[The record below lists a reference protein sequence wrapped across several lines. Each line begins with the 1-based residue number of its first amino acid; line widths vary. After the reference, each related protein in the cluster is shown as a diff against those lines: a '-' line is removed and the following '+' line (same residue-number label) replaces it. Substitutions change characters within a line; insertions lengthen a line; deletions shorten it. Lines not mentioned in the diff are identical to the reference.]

1 MKGFGGAP
9 AWRWGSGELKKEAV
23 IKTTIAR
30 ERMRS
35 APLHPRTLRRA
46 GCVCVCMCLCV
57 RVFPFFRIIFNP
69 HPRTSGPWFSL
80 SPSKAA
86 EKLCQDENSRRPGG
100 APRRAAPTPSP
111 APRVAAAA
119 AGFEPAAPS
128 AAPPGLLLRPRRLRA
143 AVGSAPRA
151 GGSAAEWNVPLGE
164 EGGGGWMDG
173 SCSLNFKK
181 SWAGR
186 RRRARGA
193 AVPRGS
199 LSPLRGHKAGGEP
212 NRSPRRSRGRLQAR
226 AAQVGRG
233 AMFFSPPEL

>member
-111 APRVAAAA
+111 APRVAAC
-119 AGFEPAAPS
+119 GTPIRLWVR
-128 AAPPGLLLRPRRLRA
+128 PPLA
-143 AVGSAPRA
+143 
-151 GGSAAEWNVPLGE
+151 
-164 EGGGGWMDG
+164 
-173 SCSLNFKK
+173 CS
-181 SWAGR
+181 
-186 RRRARGA
+186 
-193 AVPRGS
+193 
-199 LSPLRGHKAGGEP
+199 
-212 NRSPRRSRGRLQAR
+212 
-226 AAQVGRG
+226 
-233 AMFFSPPEL
+233 FSPPPGRVKWRQNLPCGGVPPGRAA